1 MGINKMKKN
10 EIIVF
15 VSVGITY
22 FYWFILFEK
31 KKKNVIKASL
41 IPNFFSEIY
50 TPFLIL
56 YKFTVYLKFMNF
68 FCLL

>member
-10 EIIVF
+10 QIIVF

-31 KKKNVIKASL
+31 KKTL
-41 IPNFFSEIY
+41 
-50 TPFLIL
+50 
-56 YKFTVYLKFMNF
+56 
-68 FCLL
+68 

>member
-1 MGINKMKKN
+1 MKKN

-31 KKKNVIKASL
+31 KKKK
-41 IPNFFSEIY
+41 
-50 TPFLIL
+50 TL
-56 YKFTVYLKFMNF
+56 YKQI
-68 FCLL
+68 